1 MFTRSV
7 YLVAHQVQQS
17 LEHLQF
23 LLVLVFA
30 RMNQVCHGLP
40 VLQVIL
46 LVHKEMEGQRIL
58 DIRWPLFGLEDCWAL
73 KTINSL

>member
-7 YLVAHQVQQS
+7 YLMAHQVQQG
-17 LEHLQF
+17 LQHFQF
-23 LLVLVFA
+23 LLVLVFVQ
-30 RMNQVCHGLP
+30 MNQLCHILP

-46 LVHKEMEGQRIL
+46 LVRKVMQSQQIL
-58 DIRWPLFGLEDCWAL
+58 DIRWALLGLEDCWAL